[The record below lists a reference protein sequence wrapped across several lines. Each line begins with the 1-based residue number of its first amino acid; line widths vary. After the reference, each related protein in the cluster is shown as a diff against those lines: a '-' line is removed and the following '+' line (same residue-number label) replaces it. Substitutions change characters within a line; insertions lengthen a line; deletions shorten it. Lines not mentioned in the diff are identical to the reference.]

1 MPMDALCLSAVCR
14 EVEPA
19 VLGGRID
26 KIYQP
31 SRDEILLQIRG
42 RAGSCRLLLSA
53 NPSRP
58 RLQLTDLP
66 RENPAEPPMF
76 CMLLRKYLAGGK
88 ILALRQPPMERLA
101 ELVVEATNEMGD
113 KVRRRLVLEAMGR
126 RTNLLLLDGEDRIVD
141 CLRRVEGDLTQA
153 RPLLP
158 GMFYQY
164 PAPQPG
170 KKNPGALT
178 PADRAELLALGQ
190 GAGPADRFLLDHC
203 MGLSPLLARELAFE
217 AFGEV
222 DAPVSRD
229 PAALL
234 DRLERL
240 LARLSQGEAVPTLLV
255 REDKPV
261 DFSFRPILQ
270 YGPGTESRA
279 YPTFAA
285 LLDAFYQARETADQV
300 RQKGQDF
307 LKTLTQARERLAR
320 KMALQ
325 EKELAA
331 TGDRDRDRMYGD
343 LITANLYRMERGA
356 ARLETENFYDPE
368 CRPVAIPLDPLL
380 TPQQNAA
387 KYYKRYTKAKT
398 AEKYLAEQMALARR
412 DLDYL
417 ESVLEELSRAET
429 EQDFLDI
436 RGELRDAGF
445 LRRQGKKEQNRPAK
459 PLEFRTTSGF
469 RVLVGRNN
477 RQNDKLTR
485 SADHRD
491 IWLHTQKIH
500 GSHVILCTGGR
511 EVDDDTIV
519 EAAKLAAWFSQ
530 AREGANVP
538 VDYTPVK
545 NVKKPAGARPGMVIY
560 STCRTVNV
568 APEEG
573 LVKKLQLS

>member
-101 ELVVEATNEMGD
+101 ELVVEAANEMGD

-178 PADRAELLALGQ
+178 PADRAELLALGE

-222 DAPVSRD
+222 DVNAP
-229 PAALL
+229 
-234 DRLERL
+234 
-240 LARLSQGEAVPTLLV
+240 
-255 REDKPV
+255 
-261 DFSFRPILQ
+261 PI
-270 YGPGTESRA
+270 
-279 YPTFAA
+279 
-285 LLDAFYQARETADQV
+285 
-300 RQKGQDF
+300 
-307 LKTLTQARERLAR
+307 
-320 KMALQ
+320 
-325 EKELAA
+325 
-331 TGDRDRDRMYGD
+331 
-343 LITANLYRMERGA
+343 
-356 ARLETENFYDPE
+356 
-368 CRPVAIPLDPLL
+368 
-380 TPQQNAA
+380 TP
-387 KYYKRYTKAKT
+387 
-398 AEKYLAEQMALARR
+398 
-412 DLDYL
+412 
-417 ESVLEELSRAET
+417 
-429 EQDFLDI
+429 
-436 RGELRDAGF
+436 
-445 LRRQGKKEQNRPAK
+445 
-459 PLEFRTTSGF
+459 
-469 RVLVGRNN
+469 
-477 RQNDKLTR
+477 
-485 SADHRD
+485 
-491 IWLHTQKIH
+491 
-500 GSHVILCTGGR
+500 
-511 EVDDDTIV
+511 
-519 EAAKLAAWFSQ
+519 
-530 AREGANVP
+530 
-538 VDYTPVK
+538 
-545 NVKKPAGARPGMVIY
+545 
-560 STCRTVNV
+560 
-568 APEEG
+568 
-573 LVKKLQLS
+573 